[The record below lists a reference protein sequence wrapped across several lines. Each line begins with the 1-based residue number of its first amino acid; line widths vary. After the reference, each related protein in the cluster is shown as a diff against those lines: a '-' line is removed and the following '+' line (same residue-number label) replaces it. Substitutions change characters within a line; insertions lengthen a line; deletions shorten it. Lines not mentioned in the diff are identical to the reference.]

1 MSYFINAIT
10 QHYADFSGRARRKEF
25 WMFMLFGTVFLV
37 VAMILDKVLRTT
49 ISMEIMD
56 ESIDTGHGW
65 VYLLSCIGIILPSLA
80 VGVRRL
86 HDVGKSGWFFLVN
99 LIPFAGGIWCLGG
112 SVHGQPAWHESVWSE
127 PQRHWRCD
135 WQLGR
140 SREFFARSAAHFAYM
155 VRHSVRVMGI
165 LHRQSISSGHFL

>member
-1 MSYFINAIT
+1 MSHFINAIT

-86 HDVGKSGWFFLVN
+86 HDVGKSGWFLLVN
-99 LIPFAGGIWCLGG
+99 LIPLAGSIWFWVVLCTDSQPGTNQYGPNPTGIGAATG
-112 SVHGQPAWHESVWSE
+112 S
-127 PQRHWRCD
+127 
-135 WQLGR
+135 
-140 SREFFARSAAHFAYM
+140 
-155 VRHSVRVMGI
+155 
-165 LHRQSISSGHFL
+165 